1 MNVGDLVVM
10 NFDGWSGEEIAN
22 YGGWQGWG
30 IGVIIELPPD
40 SRYDRLSR
48 YCHVNWSKVGPSWE
62 TIDELE
68 KINER

>member
-1 MNVGDLVVM
+1 MRVGDLVVM

-30 IGVIIELPPD
+30 IGVIIEFPD
-40 SRYDRLSR
+40 SRYD
-48 YCHVNWSKVGPSWE
+48 YCHVNWSKFGPSWE
-62 TIDELE
+62 SIDQLD